1 LGRSRSYRAG
11 AADPFDRPPR
21 CPATAKNYKDFMRA
35 AFVRQ
40 HGSPET
46 LSIETVP
53 DPVPGPGEVLVRIEA
68 VAANFVDLLVIEGGY
83 QFLPK
88 LPFVPG
94 KLPAGTVVKLGDN
107 VEDLK
112 LGDRVQT
119 LAEQGGYATHLAVP
133 TKDCIRLPNSMSFA
147 EAAAMGLAYDT
158 AWFALCE
165 RARASAGETMLVL
178 GASGG
183 VGLAAI
189 QLGKAYGLKVLAGIS
204 NEDKRALVLE
214 AGADGVVNLAAP
226 DLRES
231 LRQQVYDQTDKRG
244 ADVVLDMLGGDFF
257 DAAIR
262 AVAWCGRVVVIGFAA
277 GRIPTLKINYVML
290 KNMEVSGLQ
299 VSDYRK
305 RKPELMRHC
314 YAEIF
319 RLFEE
324 KKLHAPPTTTF
335 PLDSVHDALRQLR
348 NRQVSGRIVLLPTET
363 PNVAA
368 QPAA

>member
-1 LGRSRSYRAG
+1 
-11 AADPFDRPPR
+11 
-21 CPATAKNYKDFMRA
+21 MRA
-35 AFVRQ
+35 ALIRQ

-46 LSIETVP
+46 LSVETVP
-53 DPVPGPGEVLVRIEA
+53 DPVPGPGEILVRIEA

-88 LPFVPG
+88 LPFIPG
-94 KLPAGTVVKLGDN
+94 KLPSGSVISVGADVKDLN
-107 VEDLK
+107 V
-112 LGDRVQT
+112 GDRVQT
-119 LAEQGGYATHLAVP
+119 LAEQGGYATHVVVP
-133 TKDCIRLPNSMSFA
+133 AKDCIRLPGSMSFA

-165 RARASAGETMLVL
+165 RARAKAGETMLVL

-226 DLRES
+226 ELRES
-231 LRQQVYDQTDKRG
+231 LRQQVYDQTEKRG
-244 ADVVLDMLGGDFF
+244 ADVILDMLGGDFF

-262 AVAWCGRVVVIGFAA
+262 AVAWCGRVVVIGFAT

-305 RKPELMRHC
+305 RKPDLMRHC

-324 KKLHAPPTTTF
+324 KKLHAPPTMTF
-335 PLDSVHDALRQLR
+335 PLDSVRDALRQLR
-348 NRQVSGRIVLLPTET
+348 NRQVSGRIVLLPSET
-363 PNVAA
+363 PNVSA